1 VTSKP
6 FASTADTG
14 EKRSTFEELAE
25 GVYAFTAEGDPN
37 VGAVVGPESVLCIDA
52 RATPTAAREWL
63 TALRERTD
71 KPVEYL
77 VLTHYHAVRV
87 LGASAYEARHVV
99 AQANTRRWIEE
110 RGQQDWESEYR
121 RFPRLFQDAGSI
133 PGLTWPD
140 VIFGDGLTLF
150 LGEREVQLRYVGG
163 GHTIGDAV
171 VWLPQERVLFAGDLV
186 EARAAPYMGD
196 ASVAA
201 WHTGTLNAVEALGAE
216 AVVPG
221 RGPALRGAEAGR
233 AILETREYVKLIWET
248 VRDVREADGT
258 LRDAGEAAR
267 AALEPR
273 FGDWWIFE
281 HCFPFNVARCYD
293 EAGGLEPQVWTAEK
307 DQEVW
312 RELQS

>member
-1 VTSKP
+1 VTAKP
-6 FASTADTG
+6 FASTADAA
-14 EKRSTFEELAE
+14 EKRSTLEELADD
-25 GVYAFTAEGDPN
+25 VYAFTAEGDPN
-37 VGAVVGPESVLCIDA
+37 VGAVVGPESVLCVDA

-63 TALRERTD
+63 AALRERTE
-71 KPVEYL
+71 KPVAYL
-77 VLTHYHAVRV
+77 VLTHYHAVRA
-87 LGASAYEARHVV
+87 LGASAFEAGHVV
-99 AQANTRRWIEE
+99 AHANTRRWIEE
-110 RGQQDWESEYR
+110 RGAQDWESEYR
-121 RFPRLFQDAGSI
+121 RFPRLFRDAESI
-133 PGLTWPD
+133 PGLTYPD
-140 VIFGDGLTLF
+140 LVFADALTVF
-150 LGEREVQLRYVGG
+150 LGEREVQIRYLGG

-201 WHTGTLNAVEALGAE
+201 WQGGTLDAVDALGAE
-216 AVVPG
+216 ALVPG
-221 RGPALRGAEAGR
+221 RGPALSGAAVGEA
-233 AILETREYVKLIWET
+233 ITETREYLRTIWDT
-248 VRDVREADGT
+248 VRGVRDRGWT

-293 EAGGLEPQVWTAEK
+293 EAGGLEPQVWTADK